1 MTPRFQDQVAIVTG
15 AVGGIGSAIVE
26 GFLAEGGRVGLVDF
40 NSQAGQAY
48 ETALRARGHDVCF
61 VHADVSHFDQCQAA
75 YDRIT
80 GALGAATILVNNVGI
95 SPKTQG
101 RALKVWEMPPAEW
114 DNVVSVN
121 LNSVFYMTH
130 LATPHMLR
138 QRQGRVINMSSVAG
152 KAYCDIVAAH
162 YAATKAGLIGL
173 TRHWA
178 AELGAHNV
186 TVNGLAPGRI
196 STPLLKSVPKEINDA
211 VAEATALR
219 RLGTPEEVA
228 DACLFFASDQARF
241 VTGQVLDV
249 AGGWLMT

>member
-1 MTPRFQDQVAIVTG
+1 MSARFQDQVIIVTG

-26 GFLAEGGRVGLVDF
+26 GFLAEGGKVGLIDF
-40 NSQAGQAY
+40 NSQGGQAY
-48 ETALRARGHDVCF
+48 EKELKKRGHAVCF

-75 YDRIT
+75 YERIT
-80 GALGAATILVNNVGI
+80 RDLGLATILVNNVGI
-95 SPKTQG
+95 SPKTDG
-101 RALKVWEMPPAEW
+101 RALKVWEMTPGEW
-114 DNVVSVN
+114 DKVVAVN

-130 LATPHMLR
+130 LATPHMVR

-162 YAATKAGLIGL
+162 YAATKAALLGL

-178 AELGAHNV
+178 AELGEHDV

-211 VAEATALR
+211 VAEVTALR

>member
-1 MTPRFQDQVAIVTG
+1 MKFSNKAVIVSG
-15 AVGGIGSAIVE
+15 ALGGIGLAIVE
-26 GFLAEGGRVGLVDF
+26 AFLAEGARVGLIDLNAVDGAEQEKHLK
-40 NSQAGQAY
+40 SAGHRVKYAN
-48 ETALRARGHDVCF
+48 
-61 VHADVSHFDQCQAA
+61 ADVSSFEECKAA
-75 YDRIT
+75 FEAIT
-80 GALGAATILVNNVGI
+80 AELGGIDILVNNVGI
-95 SPKTQG
+95 SPKTGG
-101 RALKVWEMPPAEW
+101 RALRVWEMPPKEW
-114 DNVVSVN
+114 ETVISVN
-121 LNSVFYMTH
+121 LNSAFYLTH
-130 LATPHMLR
+130 LATPHMI
-138 QRQGRVINMSSVAG
+138 QNKAGRIINMSSVAG

-178 AELGAHNV
+178 AELGEFNI

-196 STPLLKSVPKEINDA
+196 STPLLATVPREINDA
-211 VAEATALR
+211 VTRTTALG